1 MESEDEI
8 IQEMLKKL
16 NSDKPTEVEEG
27 LNYICKKMKSKD
39 LKKLCQ
45 DKNSNFDLYKV
56 YTKKQN
62 YSHQKIA
69 SLLPDILNKISVLKD
84 ENIFNSFNGCGGCLM
99 TVVFLIVGNVPSLE
113 TKLYNFIIN
122 YLGDYDGV
130 ILEKKSFMVMAERIV
145 GDLKDTNDEICER
158 FNNNIWKDYLQATGV
173 LFSSNEFVEKS
184 KEDSSEVNKFVEDYI
199 KKHDGFNKENAIE
212 ILKLLKEQ

>member
-1 MESEDEI
+1 MGAVD
-8 IQEMLKKL
+8 
-16 NSDKPTEVEEG
+16 
-27 LNYICKKMKSKD
+27 
-39 LKKLCQ
+39 
-45 DKNSNFDLYKV
+45 
-56 YTKKQN
+56 
-62 YSHQKIA
+62 
-69 SLLPDILNKISVLKD
+69 
-84 ENIFNSFNGCGGCLM
+84 LM
-99 TVVFLIVGNVPSLE
+99 TVIFLIVANVPLLE

-130 ILEKKSFMVMAERIV
+130 ILEKKSFMAMAKRIV
-145 GDLKDTNDEICER
+145 GDLKDTNEEICER

-199 KKHDGFNKENAIE
+199 KKHDGFNKGNAIE